1 MDAMFQ
7 HRAEGLHNGGAHAAQ
22 PFRQGIRTQQHNR
35 ASFHFGQRCADSA
48 GVASNQIDLE
58 RSNLVRRD
66 SNFGQIAETSVHTV
80 GRRLGGHDSFDHG
93 TRGEHPRASFG
104 GERCRRAVQG
114 HFKELFEG
122 EVVAGEVDGHC
133 AGGVEISC
141 PVWTSLWTS
150 VLPSKKR
157 RYFSGSVLGLPWLSQ
172 TTWRVS
178 PVASNSPVSSCRTS

>member
-7 HRAEGLHNGGAHAAQ
+7 HRAEYLDNCGAYAAQ

-35 ASFHFGQRCADSA
+35 ASFHFGQRCADTA
-48 GVASNQIDLE
+48 RVASNQIDLE

-66 SNFGQIAETSVHTV
+66 SNFGQIAETCVHAV
-80 GRRLGGHDSFDHG
+80 GCRLRGHNSFDHRA
-93 TRGEHPRASFG
+93 RGEHPRASFG
-104 GERCRRAVQG
+104 GQQCLGAVQG

-133 AGGVEISC
+133 AGGVESSSA
-141 PVWTSLWTS
+141 VWTFRDT
-150 VLPSKKR
+150 SKKR

-172 TTWRVS
+172 TTWTVS
-178 PVASNSPVSSCRTS
+178 PVASNSPVSSCRTL